1 MIDRTRFTP
10 DGSNPKHPV
19 PCGNEQTVPT
29 EAMAKLLADGLNAD
43 GGKVLE
49 IGTGSGY
56 QTAVL
61 AERCEDVV
69 SVEVQPLDG
78 VAEKLPPNVTLV
90 KADGCTY
97 DSGEQFDGVLVTF
110 GAPRVMHPW
119 FKQVREGGR
128 LVVPLKLGAACRV
141 CVYEKRDDRMEMMD
155 VLAYAPFTEMVE
167 A

>member
-1 MIDRTRFTP
+1 MIDRTQFTP
-10 DGSNPKHPV
+10 DKSNPNRPV
-19 PCGNEQTVPT
+19 PCGCEQTVPT
-29 EAMAKLLADGLNAD
+29 EAMAKLLADALNAD

-49 IGTGSGY
+49 IGTGSGF

-61 AERCEDVV
+61 AERCKDVV
-69 SVEVQPLDG
+69 SVEVQPMAG

-97 DSGEQFDGVLVTF
+97 DTGEKFDGVLVTF
-110 GAPRVMHPW
+110 GAPRIMHAW
-119 FKQVREGGR
+119 FEQVREGGR

-141 CVYEKRDDRMEMMD
+141 CVYEKRNERLEL
-155 VLAYAPFTEMVE
+155 VNVVAYAPFTEMVG